1 MSIFLKNKL
10 NKIVDEIVGEFQYD
24 TMNEG
29 FIYNIVVGKLRNGN
43 EEVNEENIK
52 YVIENVIKRNNEIN
66 YSKKRS
72 KSQQPQTN
80 SFFSR
85 NDTRIVPMG
94 GRKSKLRRKKRAN
107 KKTIKRRRKKC
118 V

>member
-10 NKIVDEIVGEFQYD
+10 NKIVDEIVGEFQ
-24 TMNEG
+24 NENMDER
-29 FIYNIVVGKLRNGN
+29 FLYNIVIGKLRNGN
-43 EEVNEENIK
+43 EEVNKEDIE
-52 YVIENVIKRNNEIN
+52 YVMKNVTEKNNKIN
-66 YSKKRS
+66 SSKKLIKSERS
-72 KSQQPQTN
+72 QAN
-80 SFFSR
+80 SFFYRS
-85 NDTRIVPMG
+85 NKVVPMG